1 MEEDHM
7 ADRSMV
13 SFWRNTSPS
22 PWDENN
28 DPFSA
33 LRREM
38 NRLFDNAF
46 GGFGLPSLGNPAF
59 GGVAPP
65 KIDVSESEN
74 EIRIAAELPG
84 IDEKSV
90 EVTLTGEMLTIR
102 GERKEEHEEKQH
114 NYHVRERTHASFSR
128 SLPLPFGADPNQ
140 VKAAFKNGVLT
151 VTIPKPAEARQ
162 KQHRIEVQ
170 RDTSSE
176 ETRTS
181 QGDRATGRTQGRT
194 SSTTTPSAAEDKV
207 KETAAE

>member
-1 MEEDHM
+1 M
-7 ADRSMV
+7 ADTSMV
-13 SFWRNTSPS
+13 PFWRNTSLS
-22 PWDENN
+22 PWDENK

-59 GGVAPP
+59 GGMAAP

-84 IDEKSV
+84 IDEKNV
-90 EVTLTGEMLTIR
+90 EVMLTGDMLTIR
-102 GERKEEHEEKQH
+102 GERKEEHEEKQQ
-114 NYHVRERTHASFSR
+114 NYHVRERTQGVFSR

-151 VTIPKPAEARQ
+151 VTIPKPKEAQQ

-170 RDTSSE
+170 RDTSSGN
-176 ETRTS
+176 TSSSQTARTS
-181 QGDRATGRTQGRT
+181 G
-194 SSTTTPSAAEDKV
+194 
-207 KETAAE
+207 TA